1 MCFQRK
7 GGKLDILLV
16 LLEECARAWLTISF
30 WFHPVTR
37 QQFLYSGFTLLILH
51 NVSTF
56 FFLLFSFLLFSALVS
71 AFPIGCC
78 LTDVAIPVP
87 TIYHQP
93 LESPP
98 TIWYKGWPEKNKN
111 KNRDRRK
118 GSKLSFKF
126 CFLFSAVWHKCF
138 LFYFKHVERCL

>member
-56 FFLLFSFLLFSALVS
+56 FSFLIPYFLCSCVS
-71 AFPIGCC
+71 ISNWLLPYWCC
-78 LTDVAIPVP
+78 NPCSYNLPPAPGVP
-87 TIYHQP
+87 SHDMIQG
-93 LESPP
+93 LAQ
-98 TIWYKGWPEKNKN
+98 KNKN
-111 KNRDRRK
+111 KNRERRK

-138 LFYFKHVERCL
+138 LFYFEHVKRCL

>member
-56 FFLLFSFLLFSALVS
+56 FFFFSHSLFSLLLCQYFQLVAALLMLQSLFLQFTTSPWS
-71 AFPIGCC
+71 
-78 LTDVAIPVP
+78 
-87 TIYHQP
+87 P
-93 LESPP
+93 LPQYDTRAGP
-98 TIWYKGWPEKNKN
+98 KKNEN
-111 KNRDRRK
+111 KNRERRK

-138 LFYFKHVERCL
+138 LFYFEHV